1 MRWNLDMWDSPKTLF
16 VTNSAVSKDKDRQ
29 SFKLRPGMDKKIVIY
44 VQQTSNKELAIERYV
59 LSLHREDILIP
70 LQPIIHLIMINMCWI
85 MSFLHLSVPFGP
97 WEHVGCF
104 FSTVTDVVL
113 NWSQPCLNA
122 QLCFS
127 VYICFL
133 RLCTRR
139 WVCGYAV
146 LQSICVVPVWFCCS
160 DEHVCVS
167 GVSVC
172 SWAQGRM

>member
-1 MRWNLDMWDSPKTLF
+1 MWDSPKTLF

-104 FSTVTDVVL
+104 SLRWLMLCWTEANPAWMHSCAFLFIYVFSGSALAD
-113 NWSQPCLNA
+113 
-122 QLCFS
+122 
-127 VYICFL
+127 
-133 RLCTRR
+133 
-139 WVCGYAV
+139 
-146 LQSICVVPVWFCCS
+146 
-160 DEHVCVS
+160 VCVDMQFYS
-167 GVSVC
+167 RYV
-172 SWAQGRM
+172 